1 MSSPPVPDDFPLRL
15 SRRFRRQQA
24 FAAGYAPLSSRVCGL
39 LADWLERGA
48 DRDPVA
54 AWLLVA
60 GRGRASFEVP
70 LLLLAGLHRAVLA
83 GEPAVAE
90 LARYYPSAG
99 GTLDPAGP
107 GLASALRAALLA
119 LRPQLAAFLQ
129 QASVQTNEVARGLC
143 WLLPACFPGWPAL
156 HLVELGASAG
166 LNLVADW
173 RRFRLTDT
181 AGRSLL
187 ADLGQGDD
195 DPFVVVA
202 AGDFVPSAPHPLPQV
217 LNRTGCDLAPLDLS
231 VERDARTL
239 AAFVWADQIDRL
251 ALLRRGMDS
260 FHRAHRHGERVRL
273 YRADLPAGLTGFL
286 NEHATFPDDAPIL
299 VYNTYL
305 TTYLQGRGADLR
317 PQLAA
322 WAAGQ
327 PRPVLWLQWETLWQ
341 GPRPPE
347 FGWLGWTADL
357 WQQGDHRHWQLAWVQ
372 PHGARVQW
380 LPGLADWAR
389 FWRDHSR

>member
-1 MSSPPVPDDFPLRL
+1 MSSTPVPDDFPLRL

-24 FAAGYAPLSSRVCGL
+24 FAAGYAPLTSRVFGL
-39 LADWLERGA
+39 VADWLERGA
-48 DRDPVA
+48 DRDQVA

-70 LLLLAGLHRAVLA
+70 LLLLAGLHRAVLGTEVA
-83 GEPAVAE
+83 TAE

-99 GTLDPAGP
+99 GTLDPSGP
-107 GLASALRAALLA
+107 GLATALRAAILA
-119 LRPQLAAFLQ
+119 LRPQLAAFLRD
-129 QASVQTNEVARGLC
+129 ATVQTNEVARGLC
-143 WLLPACFPGWPAL
+143 WLLLACFPGWPAL

-173 RRFRLTDT
+173 RPFRLTDT
-181 AGRSLL
+181 AGRPLL
-187 ADLGQGDD
+187 ADLGQGDG

-217 LNRTGCDLAPLDLS
+217 LTRTGCDLAPLDLS

-239 AAFVWADQIDRL
+239 AAFVWADQTDRL
-251 ALLRRGMDS
+251 DLLRRGMDS
-260 FHRAHRHGERVRL
+260 FHRAHRQGARVRL
-273 YRADLPAGLTGFL
+273 HRADLPAGLTGFL
-286 NEHATFPDDAPIL
+286 NEHLTFPGDAPIL

-305 TTYLQGRGADLR
+305 TTYLRDRGAGLR

-341 GPRPPE
+341 GPQPPE

-357 WQQGDHRHWQLAWVQ
+357 WQHGEHRHWQLAWVQ

-380 LPGLADWAR
+380 LPGLTDWTR
-389 FWRDHSR
+389 FWRDHTR

>member
-1 MSSPPVPDDFPLRL
+1 MSSPPVPDNFPLRL

-24 FAAGYAPLSSRVCGL
+24 FAAGYAPLSSRVFGL
-39 LADWLERGA
+39 VADWLGRGA
-48 DRDPVA
+48 DRDQVA
-54 AWLLVA
+54 AWLLAA
-60 GRGRASFEVP
+60 GRGRASFDVP
-70 LLLLAGLHRAVLA
+70 LLLLAGLHRAVLGTEVA
-83 GEPAVAE
+83 TAE

-99 GTLDPAGP
+99 GTLDPSGP
-107 GLASALRAALLA
+107 GLATALRSAILA
-119 LRPQLAAFLQ
+119 LRPQLAAFLRE
-129 QASVQTNEVARGLC
+129 ATVQTNEVARGLC
-143 WLLPACFPGWPAL
+143 WLLPACCPGWPEM

-181 AGRSLL
+181 AGRPLL
-187 ADLGQGDD
+187 ADLGQGDG

-217 LNRTGCDLAPLDLS
+217 LTRTGCDLAPLDLS
-231 VERDARTL
+231 VERDAQTL
-239 AAFVWADQIDRL
+239 AAFVWADQTNRL
-251 ALLRRGMDS
+251 TLLRRGMDS
-260 FHRAHRHGERVRL
+260 FHRAHRQGARVRL
-273 YRADLPAGLTGFL
+273 HRVDLPSGLAGFL
-286 NEHATFPDDAPIL
+286 NEHLTFPGDAPIL

-305 TTYLQGRGADLR
+305 TTYLRDRGASLR

-357 WQQGDHRHWQLAWVQ
+357 WQQGGHRHWQLAWVQ

-380 LPGLADWAR
+380 LPGLAEWAR
-389 FWRDHSR
+389 FWRDRGR

>member
-1 MSSPPVPDDFPLRL
+1 MTEQPLIDDFPLRL

-39 LADWLERGA
+39 LADWLECGA
-48 DRDPVA
+48 DKDPVA

-60 GRGRASFEVP
+60 GRGRATFDVP
-70 LLLLAGLHRAVLA
+70 LLLLAGLHREVLGKGDA
-83 GEPAVAE
+83 TAE
-90 LARYYPSAG
+90 LARYFPSAG

-107 GLASALRAALLA
+107 GLASPLRAAILA
-119 LRPQLAAFLQ
+119 LRPQLTVFLRT
-129 QASVQTNEVARGLC
+129 ASVQTNEVARGLA
-143 WLLPACFPGWPAL
+143 WLLPACCPGWPEL

-173 RRFRLTDT
+173 RHFRLVDA
-181 AGRSLL
+181 AGRPLL
-187 ADLGQGDD
+187 ADLGRGDD
-195 DPFVVVA
+195 DPFVVEA

-217 LNRTGCDLAPLDLS
+217 LTRTGCDLAPLDLS
-231 VERDARTL
+231 VARDARTL
-239 AAFVWADQIDRL
+239 AAFVWADQTDRL
-251 ALLRRGMDS
+251 DLLRRGVDS
-260 FHRAHRHGERVRL
+260 FHRAHRQGARVRL
-273 YRADLPAGLTGFL
+273 HRVDLPAGLAGFL
-286 NEHATFPDDAPIL
+286 NEHATFPGDAPIL

-305 TTYLQGRGADLR
+305 TTYLQDRGDNLR

-341 GPRPPE
+341 GPQPPE

-357 WQQGDHRHWQLAWVQ
+357 WQQGEHRHWQLAWVQ

-389 FWRDHSR
+389 FWRDHGC